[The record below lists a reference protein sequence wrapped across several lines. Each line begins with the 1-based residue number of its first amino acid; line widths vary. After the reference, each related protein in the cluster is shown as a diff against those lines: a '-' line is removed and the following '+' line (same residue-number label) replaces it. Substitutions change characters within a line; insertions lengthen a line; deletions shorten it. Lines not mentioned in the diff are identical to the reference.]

1 MKGRED
7 GKGNEEGDGIKPNY
21 WEGEYET
28 FPLPAGRRMLVWD
41 ESSILP

>member
-7 GKGNEEGDGIKPNY
+7 GKGNEESDGIKPNY

-28 FPLPAGRRMLVWD
+28 LPLAVDSQMLEWD
-41 ESSILP
+41 ESGVLP